1 MNFIKKKKLRI
12 GILGGTFDPA
22 HLGHL
27 TISKIAKKKFNLN
40 IVLWIITEKNP
51 FKKKALLSLNER
63 FLHSKKIT
71 KKTRYIKVKF
81 LEKKIKS
88 KYTIN
93 LIKYI
98 KRINP
103 SINIY
108 YIMGADSL
116 INFNKWK
123 KWKEIIKLCK
133 IIVFD
138 RKGFKS
144 KAFKSKALIYMDK
157 SQWKFIKF
165 KKVNISSSQIRKIW

>member
-1 MNFIKKKKLRI
+1 M
-12 GILGGTFDPA
+12 
-22 HLGHL
+22 
-27 TISKIAKKKFNLN
+27 
-40 IVLWIITEKNP
+40 
-51 FKKKALLSLNER
+51 NER